1 MTSLKILALAWILL
15 AIPATADEAV
25 TVPPKADTP
34 AGDAPPKNADADP
47 DANKNS
53 KEEGKVE
60 VAKCSKALLEAYD
73 VESGWNTVKDQ
84 NFLCP
89 AVKKLNCCSYH
100 AQLDIYR
107 KWVIKGE
114 KERIVRHYK

>member
-1 MTSLKILALAWILL
+1 MTSMKILALAWILL
-15 AIPATADEAV
+15 AIPATAHDAA
-25 TVPPKADTP
+25 TTPTNPDTP
-34 AGDAPPKNADADP
+34 AGDTAGTD
-47 DANKNS
+47 S
-53 KEEGKVE
+53 KEDGKVE

-107 KWVIKGE
+107 KWMIKGE
-114 KERIVRHYK
+114 KERIVQHYK